1 MHPRRD
7 GRCLT
12 RRAPQEWLKG
22 EGLPMSTS
30 APCTCPTRPLVSG
43 HVIVAR
49 AHAEWCQ
56 ALREAFAARGNF
68 TIIVDGRRAE
78 RRRHRQPVQE
88 ERRRGERRR
97 CPAITA
103 DPRRWPYVLVGEG
116 YRPPLN

>member
-7 GRCLT
+7 GRCLSNPA
-12 RRAPQEWLKG
+12 RHERLKG
-22 EGLPMSTS
+22 EGLPMSIN
-30 APCTCPTRPLVSG
+30 APCTCPTRLGVPDHL
-43 HVIVAR
+43 IVAR
-49 AHAEWCQ
+49 GYREWCQ
-56 ALREAFAARGNF
+56 ALREAFAARGTF

-97 CPAITA
+97 CAAITA
-103 DPRRWPYVLVGEG
+103 APCRWPDVLVGHV